1 MSLERHLNFL
11 YYKRNFTL
19 YSLVF
24 EEFVCFC
31 TGSEEDKLD
40 SKFDNDISE
49 AYDADVASRSRD
61 FK

>member
-1 MSLERHLNFL
+1 M
-11 YYKRNFTL
+11 
-19 YSLVF
+19 VF

-31 TGSEEDKLD
+31 TESEEDKLD

-49 AYDADVASRSRD
+49 AYDADVASISRD